1 VHTFAGAPTLVVE
14 FSGSEQVLLVKEASS
29 TRRAEQWVSEYGKHF
44 DATSAAAHTTSYG
57 RFVVQW
63 GESPSAQQT
72 AVLEGCLN
80 E

>member
-1 VHTFAGAPTLVVE
+1 VDAPTLVVE
-14 FSGSEQVLLVKEASS
+14 FGNGSGQVLVVKEASS
-29 TRRAEQWVSEYGKHF
+29 PKQAEQWVSEYKQHF
-44 DATSAAAHTTSYG
+44 DATNAAAALSASYG

-72 AVLEGCLN
+72 AVLSGCFI

>member
-1 VHTFAGAPTLVVE
+1 ME
-14 FSGSEQVLLVKEASS
+14 FGNGSEQVLLVKEASS
-29 TRRAEQWVSEYGKHF
+29 GKQAERWVSEYGKHF
-44 DATSAAAHTTSYG
+44 DATGTPAAQTTAYG

-72 AVLEGCLN
+72 AVLEGCFT